1 MSKQTERANQ
11 KAKQKAN
18 QTALKGFEK
27 AALKREFD
35 AMAKDKAAGDTASE
49 SKQGHALKIVEL
61 AHKFRSK
68 QPDSVPRET
77 IVKHWREN
85 VKLLTMELAVSG
97 NKFAVLKE
105 GKDGAA
111 PTAKLTGYGDNV
123 ASIARGMVEFDVE
136 IGESFRECREA
147 VEAAR
152 AEYRRVNDPDAAA
165 LSDAKGAAD
174 EAWQEL
180 RKAVFDTGHTGLIE
194 TLAQVLA
201 DAKAELLADERAAGE
216 PEQEQEADDSEP
228 EAERKAA

>member
-1 MSKQTERANQ
+1 MSKATERADQ
-11 KAKQKAN
+11 KAKKTAN

-27 AALKREFD
+27 AALKRAFE
-35 AMAKDKAAGDTASE
+35 AMAKEKEAGDKATD
-49 SKQGHALKIVEL
+49 SKQGQALKIVEL

-77 IVKHWREN
+77 VVKHWREN
-85 VKLLTMELAVSG
+85 MKVLTMELAVAG
-97 NKFAVLKE
+97 NKFAQLKE
-105 GKDGAA
+105 GKDGAS

-174 EAWQEL
+174 EAWSEL

-216 PEQEQEADDSEP
+216 PEADDSESEP